1 MSARLVLGSGVNGMC
16 PHATSNFLTPHKFNW
31 TFEFA
36 DAGFVAGVDNYHRRS
51 NRIMHRYRSSKATNI
66 IRRRTFGEDIIA
78 LESYFPHKTDI
89 KATHGIRKT
98 GKK

>member
-1 MSARLVLGSGVNGMC
+1 MLALGSGVNEMC
-16 PHATSNFLTPHKFNW
+16 AHATSKFLTPHKLNW

-36 DAGFVAGVDNYHRRS
+36 DTGFAAGVDNYHRRS
-51 NRIMHRYRSSKATNI
+51 NRIMHRYRSSKSTINI
-66 IRRRTFGEDIIA
+66 MKRIMFGEDIIT